1 MDSKREV
8 SPTIGRIRLV
18 AVHGAT
24 ERHAGP
30 HSHDMSTSIE
40 VHRRDEGSVRLVATR
55 TVAIVHMGR
64 RFDGTASAEAIVR
77 NGVGVRLTKRDM
89 LSMAGGPLSL
99 ISLVLAQLI
108 QASLGRPVVTEPF
121 VARAD
126 QLAVDDG
133 ILEDKDASDKAGALA
148 D

>member
-55 TVAIVHMGR
+55 TV
-64 RFDGTASAEAIVR
+64 AIVR